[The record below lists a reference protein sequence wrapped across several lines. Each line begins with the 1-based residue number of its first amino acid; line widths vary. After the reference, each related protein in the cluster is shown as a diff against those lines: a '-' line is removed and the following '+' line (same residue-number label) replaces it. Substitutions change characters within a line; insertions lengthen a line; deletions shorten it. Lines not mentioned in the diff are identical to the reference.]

1 MNIVELDLFNM
12 PISGRWAFGLGGYL
26 DYYCAS
32 ERHGDRAET
41 APRSHETEFRGY

>member
-32 ERHGDRAET
+32 EKHGVPCRNRPAK
-41 APRSHETEFRGY
+41 P